1 MDKELI
7 DHIASQLQN
16 HEEQYPPGAWERFTE
31 KEDKKR
37 PFVFWPVWAAA
48 ALIFMCSGIF
58 YALNTK
64 EQKNT
69 IATTKPNIEQHNNH
83 VTGKAP
89 DINADTKTTPIP
101 LNNDNVAL
109 NDSIPLNNF
118 AAKQPTQHS
127 KSTTAAAENNTDYT
141 FANTFEE
148 TSLAQTNLLDNTLKR
163 INLADFT
170 IKNFDISTEKKKP
183 APSVSKK
190 LTFEDL
196 LAQDSRANQNKLAS
210 KTDQSSKW
218 QPDVYVAPAMGNDN
232 KVTMNYGFSLS
243 YAIANKLSVS
253 SGVSYA
259 SISTT
264 ESLNAAAPQS
274 LSGKNLESV
283 NAKVRGI
290 NVPLELKYK
299 ISDKLYA
306 GAGVSALAVLNNSQE
321 NNYIVN
327 QVQNVAFSSANGYD
341 SKTMIVQEK
350 KTEQQPQST
359 LDPDKYIGFYNFS
372 LGYKQK
378 ISKKNNIAIEPFLR
392 LPMKTFSKENLNL
405 TNGGL
410 RLKIDF

>member
-7 DHIASQLQN
+7 DHIASHLQN
-16 HEEQYPPGAWERFTE
+16 HEEQYPQGAWERFAK

-37 PFVFWPVWAAA
+37 PFVFWPLWAAA
-48 ALIFMCSGIF
+48 ALIFMCGGVF
-58 YALNTK
+58 YVLNTK
-64 EQKNT
+64 EQKNI

-83 VTGKAP
+83 ISEKVRDLNT
-89 DINADTKTTPIP
+89 DTKNNSRP
-101 LNNDNVAL
+101 LKSNTL
-109 NDSIPLNNF
+109 PLNNF
-118 AAKQPTQHS
+118 VAKQPTEHS
-127 KSTTAAAENNTDYT
+127 KDITPVTENNTDYT
-141 FANTFEE
+141 FANTVEAPGS
-148 TSLAQTNLLDNTLKR
+148 TQINLLDNTLKR
-163 INLADFT
+163 INLANFT
-170 IKNFDISTEKKKP
+170 IKNFDLSTEKKKP
-183 APSVSKK
+183 APSASKK

-210 KTDQSSKW
+210 KTDQVSKW

-243 YAIANKLSVS
+243 YAIANKLSLS

-264 ESLNAAAPQS
+264 ESLNASAPQS

-327 QVQNVAFSSANGYD
+327 QVQNVAFSTSNGYAD

-350 KTEQQPQST
+350 QTEQQPQST

-392 LPMKTFSKENLNL
+392 LPMKTFSRENLNL